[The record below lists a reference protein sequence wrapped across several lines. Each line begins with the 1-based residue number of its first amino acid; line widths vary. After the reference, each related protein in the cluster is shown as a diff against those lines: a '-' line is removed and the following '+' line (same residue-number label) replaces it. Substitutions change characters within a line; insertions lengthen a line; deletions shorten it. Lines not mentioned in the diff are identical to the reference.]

1 MATLSERL
9 DSGEVI
15 ILDGPMGTELQRRGV
30 PMNGTAWSAT
40 AMLTHP
46 NVIQEIHEDYVRAGA
61 DVITINTFSCSR
73 FVLAEAGFGTMT
85 EDFLETAIEMAQEA
99 REAAAGD
106 RDVFIAGSLSTFFP
120 KGDRRNAPHPAQA
133 RAHYQEQAQQMV
145 GLGVE
150 LLVLEMM
157 QDVEYAGYAIE
168 AAAETGLPVWVGF
181 SCKVQDG
188 TVMLLEGAPGSSFAG
203 DLPSLMAHGGDAL
216 GVMHTEVADTAPALQ
231 VVLDNWSGA
240 LAAYPNSGDL
250 WRPNGQLEKIIS
262 PTDFLTHAQQWVQM
276 GVQIVGACC
285 GMGPEHIAALRG
297 NLPTHIEGRRGG

>member
-9 DSGEVI
+9 NNGEVI
-15 ILDGPMGTELQRRGV
+15 ILDGAMGTELQRRGV

-46 NVIQEIHEDYVRAGA
+46 NIIREIHEDYVRAGA

-73 FVLAEAGFGTMT
+73 FVLAAAGFGTMT

-99 REAAAGD
+99 RENAAGD
-106 RDVFIAGSLSTFFP
+106 REVFIAGSLSTFFP
-120 KGDRRNAPHPAQA
+120 KGDRRNAPHPALA

-157 QDVEYAGYAIE
+157 QDAEYAGYAIE

-181 SCKVQDG
+181 SCKVEDG
-188 TVMLLEGAPGSSFAG
+188 TAMLLEGAPGSSFAG
-203 DLPSLMAHGGDAL
+203 DLPSLMAHGGDVL
-216 GVMHTEVADTAPALQ
+216 GVMHTEVADTTPALQ
-231 VVLDNWSGA
+231 VVLDNWSGP
-240 LAAYPNSGDL
+240 LAAYPHSGD
-250 WRPNGQLEKIIS
+250 RSMPNRHLEGVIS
-262 PTDFLTHAQQWVQM
+262 PSDFLAHAQQWVQM

-285 GMGPEHIAALRG
+285 GMGPAHIEALRG